1 MGLFDG
7 ITNKIGGAFNSAT
20 GAVGGA
26 FNKAKDKVESKA
38 KDLAAQAF
46 ALAFYAAL
54 LGGAYFFFSRNQAY
68 IMGGIFN
75 PTQPGQRTI
84 VIGGLIFIIV
94 LFALSIWAIRAYSSK
109 YKRLRYFD
117 PMEQVLG
124 PMKAVGIFDEGFQNQ
139 TTVLEQSNEK
149 LLTTQPLTAAHAG
162 LSGQD
167 TFDPVDSIPHLLQSG
182 FRSFVLYIDY
192 SDKEPKKPLLV
203 HTDTGGA
210 FVATGSIYSVCE
222 AIAKTAFRGDTGD
235 IKEHTLPV
243 MIYLHV
249 LRTPPNTSP
258 QTRKVFLENIA
269 KELAPI
275 TPNHLGNSSSL
286 GKFTRQE
293 QEENLLTIPLRD
305 IGQSIIIASNVDT
318 SVFKTGRFEGGAVS
332 NDLDY
337 YVNMRVYLEKEGLTG
352 LGVTTQFNTSSGKSQ
367 PSAVITTT
375 SYLSSLI
382 ASATNNTQSDNIL
395 TTFKAKGNSRFVI
408 AMPNTTKNPSISE
421 LDSMMALGVN
431 MIPLNIY
438 AIDGNGDGI
447 SQAEYF
453 KTVGEKYKGMAWPL
467 KTAV

>member
-1 MGLFDG
+1 
-7 ITNKIGGAFNSAT
+7 
-20 GAVGGA
+20 
-26 FNKAKDKVESKA
+26 
-38 KDLAAQAF
+38 
-46 ALAFYAAL
+46 
-54 LGGAYFFFSRNQAY
+54 
-68 IMGGIFN
+68 
-75 PTQPGQRTI
+75 
-84 VIGGLIFIIV
+84 
-94 LFALSIWAIRAYSSK
+94 
-109 YKRLRYFD
+109 
-117 PMEQVLG
+117 
-124 PMKAVGIFDEGFQNQ
+124 
-139 TTVLEQSNEK
+139 
-149 LLTTQPLTAAHAG
+149 
-162 LSGQD
+162 
-167 TFDPVDSIPHLLQSG
+167 
-182 FRSFVLYIDY
+182 
-192 SDKEPKKPLLV
+192 
-203 HTDTGGA
+203 
-210 FVATGSIYSVCE
+210 
-222 AIAKTAFRGDTGD
+222 
-235 IKEHTLPV
+235 
-243 MIYLHV
+243 
-249 LRTPPNTSP
+249 
-258 QTRKVFLENIA
+258 LENIA